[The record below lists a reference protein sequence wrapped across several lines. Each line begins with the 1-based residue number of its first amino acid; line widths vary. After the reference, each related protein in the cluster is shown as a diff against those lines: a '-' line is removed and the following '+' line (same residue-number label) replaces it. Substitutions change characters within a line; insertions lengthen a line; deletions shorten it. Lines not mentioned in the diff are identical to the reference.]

1 MISAPATNLMKRG
14 DTGHPASPGG
24 KDRTTVA
31 QVQLCRERCV
41 GAAEG
46 TVVNLLTGG
55 RCVLCVGWSPQSESG
70 NAVSVVMGI
79 VLFGSRARKR
89 ERWCALCVVWE
100 VMIGR

>member
-1 MISAPATNLMKRG
+1 
-14 DTGHPASPGG
+14 
-24 KDRTTVA
+24 
-31 QVQLCRERCV
+31 
-41 GAAEG
+41 
-46 TVVNLLTGG
+46 
-55 RCVLCVGWSPQSESG
+55 VLCVGWSPQSESD